1 MSESS
6 LVTYTPSI
14 VVITRG
20 RASSVVLLLLPLLL
34 LFGASAA
41 GAQDEGEAVNGTF
54 RYRNADGDNVT
65 VAGVEIVIRDADG
78 AEVGTAVS
86 GDDGTF
92 RLELPGPGD
101 YTAAVVAESIPE
113 GVTLRNPDRADLSFS
128 LTGGQSRALAF
139 PLVEGDGSQLADSGS
154 SFFDSAARL
163 TVDGLKFGLIIAM
176 CSVGLSLIF
185 GTTGLVNFAH
195 GELVTVGAVLAYA
208 FNVGIGLHFLVA
220 APLAIIV
227 TALLGGANDRL
238 LWRPLRDRSTG
249 LIAMLVISIGL
260 SILVRYFILWQ
271 FEGFRKS
278 YAQYTLQTDGLTV
291 GPVTIVPRE
300 IATILLAAAVLVMV
314 ALVVQR
320 TRLGKAM
327 RAVSDNKDLAES
339 SGIDVE
345 RVIQTIWVAG
355 AGLAGLG
362 GVLFGLDQQVKWDM
376 GFDLLL
382 LMFAAVTLGGLG
394 TAYGALVGSI
404 IVGLFVQLST
414 LVVAP
419 ELKSV
424 GALLVLVIIL
434 LVRPQGILGQK
445 ERIG

>member
-1 MSESS
+1 
-6 LVTYTPSI
+6 LT
-14 VVITRG
+14 
-20 RASSVVLLLLPLLL
+20 LLLALILATLT
-34 LFGASAA
+34 ASAA
-41 GAQDEGEAVNGTF
+41 GAQDDGEAVNGTI
-54 RYRNADGDNVT
+54 RYRDAENANVP
-65 VAGVEIVIRDADG
+65 VPDVEIVVRDADG
-78 AEVGTAVS
+78 GEVGTAVS
-86 GDDGTF
+86 GADGTF
-92 RLELPGPGD
+92 RLVLPGPGD
-101 YTAAVVAESIPE
+101 YTAAISVDTIPD
-113 GVTLRNPDRADLSFS
+113 GVTLRNPDRAELSFN
-128 LTGGQSRALAF
+128 LTDGQQRALAF
-139 PLVEGDGSQLADSGS
+139 PLIEGDGSTVVQTGS
-154 SFFDSAARL
+154 STWESALRL

-208 FNVGIGLHFLVA
+208 FNVGIGLHFLIA
-220 APLAIIV
+220 APLAMLI
-227 TALLGGANDRL
+227 TAALGGANDRF
-238 LWRPLRDRSTG
+238 LWRPLRNRSTG

-271 FEGFRKS
+271 FSGFRKA
-278 YAQYTLQTDGLTV
+278 YNQYTLQTDGLSL

-300 IATILLAAAVLVMV
+300 IVTILLAILTLVGV

-345 RVIQTIWVAG
+345 RVIQVIWIAG

-414 LVVAP
+414 LIVAP

>member
-1 MSESS
+1 MLS
-6 LVTYTPSI
+6 LFL
-14 VVITRG
+14 
-20 RASSVVLLLLPLLL
+20 A
-34 LFGASAA
+34 FGASVA
-41 GAQDEGEAVNGTF
+41 GAQSGSEGVNGTF
-54 RYRNADGDNVT
+54 RYRNADGENVT
-65 VAGVEIVIRDADG
+65 VAGVEIVIRDAAG
-78 AEVGTAVS
+78 ADVATAVS
-86 GDDGTF
+86 GEDGTF
-92 RLELPGPGD
+92 EADLPGPGD
-101 YTAAVVAESIPE
+101 YVATIVAESIPD
-113 GVTLRNPDRADLSFS
+113 GVALRNPDRVEFSFS
-128 LTGGQSRALAF
+128 LSTGQRRGLAF
-139 PLVEGDGSQLADSGS
+139 PLAAGDGTGTGTALADVS
-154 SFFDSAARL
+154 SSTLDSAIRL
-163 TVDGLKFGLIIAM
+163 TVDGFKFGLIIAM

-195 GELVTVGAVLAYA
+195 GELVTIGAVLAFA
-208 FNVGIGLHFLVA
+208 FNVGLGLHFLIVA
-220 APLAIIV
+220 PIAILL
-227 TALLGGANDRL
+227 TAALGGANDRF

-278 YAQYTLQTDGLTV
+278 YDQYSLQTDGVTI

-300 IATILLAAAVLVMV
+300 IATIVISVLVLVGV

-345 RVIQTIWVAG
+345 RVIQVVWISG

-382 LMFAAVTLGGLG
+382 LMFAATTLGGLG

-434 LVRPQGILGQK
+434 LVRPQGILGQR

>member
-1 MSESS
+1 M
-6 LVTYTPSI
+6 
-14 VVITRG
+14 VISRG
-20 RASSVVLLLLPLLL
+20 RVGLFGLVGALAVPLLL
-34 LFGASAA
+34 LLGASAVA
-41 GAQDEGEAVNGTF
+41 AQDGAEGVNGTL
-54 RYRNADGDNVT
+54 RYRDADGANVT
-65 VAGVEIVIRDADG
+65 VAGVEISIRDADG
-78 AEVGTAVS
+78 NEIQRVTS
-86 GDDGTF
+86 TEDGTF
-92 RLELPGPGD
+92 EADLPGPGD
-101 YTAAVVAESIPE
+101 YSAQIVAETIPE
-113 GVTLRNPDRADLSFS
+113 GITLRNPDRQELTFS
-128 LTGGQSRALAF
+128 LTGGQRRALAF
-139 PLVEGDGSQLADSGS
+139 PLVEGDSSLLPDTSGS
-154 SFFDSAARL
+154 FWDSAARL

-195 GELVTVGAVLAYA
+195 GELVTVGAILAYA
-208 FNVGIGLHFLVA
+208 FNVGVGIHLLLA
-220 APLAIIV
+220 APIAILL
-227 TALLGGANDRL
+227 TAALGGANDRL
-238 LWRPLRDRSTG
+238 LWRPLRDRGTG

-260 SILVRYFILWQ
+260 SILARYFLLWQ

-278 YAQYTLQTDGLTV
+278 YNQYTLQTDGLTV

-300 IATILLAAAVLVMV
+300 IITIVLAVSVLVGV

-345 RVIQTIWVAG
+345 RVIQVIWIAG
-355 AGLAGLG
+355 AGLAALG
-362 GVLFGLDQQVKWDM
+362 GVLFGLDQQIKWDM

-394 TAYGALVGSI
+394 TAYGALLGSI
-404 IVGLFVQLST
+404 VVGLFVQLST

-424 GALLVLVIIL
+424 GALLVLVLIL

>member
-1 MSESS
+1 M
-6 LVTYTPSI
+6 
-14 VVITRG
+14 VITRG
-20 RASSVVLLLLPLLL
+20 RAGTAFLLLLPLLL
-34 LFGASAA
+34 IFGASAA
-41 GAQDEGEAVNGTF
+41 GAQEDGEAVNGTI
-54 RYRNADGDNVT
+54 RYRDAESTNVP
-65 VAGVEIVIRDADG
+65 VPGVEIVIRDADG

-92 RLELPGPGD
+92 SLALPGPGD
-101 YTAAVVAESIPE
+101 FTATISADTIPD
-113 GVTLRNPDRADLSFS
+113 GLALRNPDRAELSFN
-128 LTGGQSRALAF
+128 LIEGQQRALAF
-139 PLVEGDGSQLADSGS
+139 PIVEGDGTQLLETGS
-154 SFFDSAARL
+154 STWESAVRL

-208 FNVGIGLHFLVA
+208 FNVGIGMHFLIA

-227 TALLGGANDRL
+227 TAALGGANDRF

-260 SILVRYFILWQ
+260 SILVRYFVLWQ
-271 FEGFRKS
+271 FSGFRKA
-278 YAQYTLQTDGLTV
+278 YGQYTLQTDGITI

-300 IATILLAAAVLVMV
+300 IATIVLAALVLVGV

-345 RVIQTIWVAG
+345 RVIQVIWIAG

-434 LVRPQGILGQK
+434 LVRPQGILGQR

>member
-1 MSESS
+1 MLS
-6 LVTYTPSI
+6 LFL
-14 VVITRG
+14 
-20 RASSVVLLLLPLLL
+20 A
-34 LFGASAA
+34 FGASVA
-41 GAQDEGEAVNGTF
+41 GAQSESEGVNGTF
-54 RYRNADGDNVT
+54 RYRDAEGENVT
-65 VAGVEIVIRDADG
+65 VAGIEVAITDADG
-78 AEVGTAVS
+78 AEVAVAVS

-92 RLELPGPGD
+92 ETDLPGPGD
-101 YTAAVVAESIPE
+101 YTATLVAETLPE
-113 GVTLRNPDRADLSFS
+113 GVTLRNPDRVELSFN
-128 LTGGQSRALAF
+128 LTNNQRRALAF
-139 PLVEGDGSQLADSGS
+139 PLVEGDGSDLAQVGS
-154 SFFDSAARL
+154 STFDSAIRL
-163 TVDGLKFGLIIAM
+163 AVDGLKFGLIIAM

-195 GELVTVGAVLAYA
+195 GELVTIGAVLAYA
-208 FNVGIGLHFLVA
+208 FNVGVGLPFLVA
-220 APLAIIV
+220 APIAIVI
-227 TALLGGANDRL
+227 TAALGGANNRF

-260 SILVRYFILWQ
+260 SILVRYFVLWQ
-271 FEGFRKS
+271 FGGFRKA
-278 YAQYTLQTDGLTV
+278 YDQFALQTDGITI

-300 IATILLAAAVLVMV
+300 IATILIAVGVLVGV
-314 ALVVQR
+314 ALVVQQ

-345 RVIQTIWVAG
+345 RVIQVIWIAG

-382 LMFAAVTLGGLG
+382 LMFASVTLGGLG

-414 LVVAP
+414 LIVAP

-424 GALLVLVIIL
+424 GALLVLVLIL
-434 LVRPQGILGQK
+434 LVRPQGILGQR

>member
-1 MSESS
+1 MTP
-6 LVTYTPSI
+6 VTYTPPI
-14 VVITRG
+14 VHTSRG
-20 RASSVVLLLLPLLL
+20 RVALLAVIVLSLLVLLGAPA
-34 LFGASAA
+34 ASAQ
-41 GAQDEGEAVNGTF
+41 GDGEQVNGTLQ
-54 RYRNADGDNVT
+54 YRDAEGSQIA
-65 VAGVEIVIRDADG
+65 VAGIEIVVRDADG
-78 AEVGTAVS
+78 NEVGTAVS
-86 GDDGTF
+86 GEDGTF
-92 RLELPGPGD
+92 SLDLPGAGD
-101 YTAAVVAESIPE
+101 YTATIVPE
-113 GVTLRNPDRADLSFS
+113 TVPAGVTLRNPDRIELSFS
-128 LTGGQSRALAF
+128 VNAGRSRPLAF
-139 PLVEGDGSQLADSGS
+139 PLIEGDGSELLTAGS
-154 SFFDSAARL
+154 STWESAARL
-163 TVDGLKFGLIIAM
+163 AVDGLKFGLIIAM
-176 CSVGLSLIF
+176 CSIGLSLIF

-195 GELVTVGAVLAYA
+195 GELVTVGAVLAFA
-208 FNVGIGLHFLVA
+208 FNVGLGLHLLLA
-220 APLAIIV
+220 APIAILI
-227 TALLGGANDRL
+227 TAALGGANDRF

-260 SILVRYFILWQ
+260 SILVRYFVLWQ
-271 FEGFRKS
+271 FTGFRRS
-278 YAQYTLQTDGLTV
+278 YEQYSLQTDGLTI

-300 IATILLAAAVLVMV
+300 TITIVLAAAVLVGV

-345 RVIQTIWVAG
+345 RVIQIIWISG

-362 GVLFGLDQQVKWDM
+362 GILFGLDQQVKWDM

-382 LMFAAVTLGGLG
+382 LMFASVTLGGLG

-404 IVGLFVQLST
+404 IVGMFVQLST

-424 GALLVLVIIL
+424 GALLVLVAIL